1 MAVLWLASI
10 PAGLWATHAM
20 GTSLNSALFAKQT
33 TAQPPDTMLDH
44 EGALASAA
52 AALKIHPISP
62 TANHLRSLIE
72 KSAQQ
77 LGELVKATED
87 RIQRRSWSRL
97 FRDPDF
103 SKENE
108 LTAREIEMLKSR
120 VHLFLNVIMI
130 FPEALKTPETKDQG
144 NQTFSER
151 LTEKE
156 EPHLDEEDS
165 GESDF
170 AE

>member
-1 MAVLWLASI
+1 
-10 PAGLWATHAM
+10 
-20 GTSLNSALFAKQT
+20 
-33 TAQPPDTMLDH
+33 
-44 EGALASAA
+44 
-52 AALKIHPISP
+52 
-62 TANHLRSLIE
+62 
-72 KSAQQ
+72 
-77 LGELVKATED
+77 
-87 RIQRRSWSRL
+87 
-97 FRDPDF
+97 
-103 SKENE
+103 
-108 LTAREIEMLKSR
+108 MLKSR